1 MDNNQVEYEEE
12 SECEYETE
20 SECEYEDSFGPEIA
34 YGIRKFE
41 KAKSIE
47 EFTELTIDY
56 INGNLKGTNMYMGPI
71 AKETECIKQELIR
84 LNRLGFITYGSQP
97 GKYIN
102 GGNYQR
108 AYVSGIILREKFDIL
123 CEKVSA
129 LKFHIFDVTEK
140 DYAYDEDLMTGW
152 YWVTIVKNIPRTH
165 AGLGNV
171 IIHYDKCY
179 NIYHEIEDKYCFIE
193 IVDNEWYR
201 EKYMFE
207 QLIPIFEELA

>member
-47 EFTELTIDY
+47 EFTKLTIDY
-56 INGNLKGTNMYMGPI
+56 INGNLKGSHTNYGPI
-71 AKETECIKQELIR
+71 AEETECIKTELIR
-84 LNRLGFITYGSQP
+84 LNRLGFITEGSQP
-97 GKYIN
+97 GIYFDES
-102 GGNYQR
+102 NYQR
-108 AYVSGIILREKFDIL
+108 AYVAGLILMEKFDIL

-129 LKFHIFDVTEK
+129 LKFHIFDVTK
-140 DYAYDEDLMTGW
+140 REDAFDDDVMTGW
-152 YWVTIVKNIPRTH
+152 YWVTVKNNIPITH
-165 AGLGNV
+165 AGLGDAITQYN
-171 IIHYDKCY
+171 KCY
-179 NIYHEIEDKYCFIE
+179 NIYHEIEDTYCFIE
-193 IVDNEWYR
+193 IVDNEWFR